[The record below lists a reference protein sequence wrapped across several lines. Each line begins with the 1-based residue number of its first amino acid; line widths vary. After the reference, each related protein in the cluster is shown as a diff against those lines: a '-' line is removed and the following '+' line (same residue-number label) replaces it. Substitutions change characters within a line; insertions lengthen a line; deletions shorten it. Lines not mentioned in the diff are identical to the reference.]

1 MSARPARPRPVRTLA
16 LALGTAALA
25 VPCALAGGAAA
36 AVPAAA
42 SARATVP
49 AATAEVNRYG
59 WQLAYTAAPGQ
70 VNKATVTASR
80 TGDGITYVIDDVV
93 PIDAGHGCARPDAAD
108 HTRVSCTVTAEE
120 SQDPYA
126 ALTMDLGD
134 RDDTVAY
141 ANGTD
146 QVYRFA
152 RISLG
157 PGDDRLTDSGRLD
170 GNDVSGGA
178 GDDTL
183 TVGEAGLA
191 FGGDG
196 DDTVHADGDLVIAK
210 GGKGDDVLRGGAAGQ
225 DLSGDDGDDT
235 LYGGAGADTL
245 YGGRGADTL
254 YGGAGSDRL
263 YGNSGNDRLHGG
275 PGRDTLSGGPG
286 RDVVHQD

>member
-1 MSARPARPRPVRTLA
+1 MSVRPARHRPARALA
-16 LALGTAALA
+16 LALGTAVLA
-25 VPCALAGGAAA
+25 VPCALAGSATA
-36 AVPAAA
+36 AV
-42 SARATVP
+42 AT
-49 AATAEVNRYG
+49 ATAEVNRYG

-70 VNKATVTASR
+70 TNKAAVTASR

-93 PIDAGHGCARPDAAD
+93 PIGAGNGCAYPDAAD
-108 HTRVSCTVTAEE
+108 RTKVSCAVTAEE

-134 RDDTVAY
+134 RDDTVTY
-141 ANGTD
+141 ANRTG

-170 GNDVSGGA
+170 GNDVSGDA

-196 DDTVHADGDLVIAK
+196 DDTVHADGDLVIAR
-210 GGKGDDVLRGGAAGQ
+210 GGKGDDVLRGGAGSQ

-235 LYGGAGADTL
+235 VHGGAGADTL
-245 YGGRGADTL
+245 YGGRGADAL

-263 YGNSGNDRLHGG
+263 YGNSGNDRLYGG

-286 RDVVHQD
+286 RDVVHQG